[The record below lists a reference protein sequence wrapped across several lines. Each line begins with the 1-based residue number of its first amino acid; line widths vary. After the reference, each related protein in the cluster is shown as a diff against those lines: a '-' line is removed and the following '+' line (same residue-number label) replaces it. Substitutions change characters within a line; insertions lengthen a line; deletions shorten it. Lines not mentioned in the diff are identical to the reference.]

1 MKYTFFSDPGHGW
14 LEVPIREIDALG
26 IRGEISSYSY
36 YDRGLAFL
44 EEDSDLLV
52 FLRAKHS
59 RGETVELR
67 HVHEEHTPIRG
78 FQSWEG

>member
-1 MKYTFFSDPGHGW
+1 MNYTFFSDPGHGW

-26 IRGEISSYSY
+26 IRGAISSYSY
-36 YDRGLAFL
+36 FDRGLAFL

-52 FLRAKHS
+52 FLRAKRD
-59 RGETVELR
+59 RGESVEFR